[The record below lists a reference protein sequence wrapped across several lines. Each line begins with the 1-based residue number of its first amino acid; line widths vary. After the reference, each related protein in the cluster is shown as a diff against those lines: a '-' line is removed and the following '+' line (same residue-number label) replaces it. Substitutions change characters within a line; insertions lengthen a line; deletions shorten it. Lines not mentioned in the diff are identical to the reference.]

1 MAGPERLGRNRTNLP
16 VVRGEM
22 GVGKAVR
29 PRGLTAAPS
38 HFGESHNVGRARSS
52 SAPLRAGRGGTY
64 CHLFSWQRTSQVAS
78 GKASASL
85 VGSLAPCHRKAQ
97 T

>member
-1 MAGPERLGRNRTNLP
+1 MTGAERLGRNGTNLP

-22 GVGKAVR
+22 GVEKAVR

-38 HFGESHNVGRARSS
+38 DFGESHNVGRARSS
-52 SAPLRAGRGGTY
+52 LAPLRAARGGTC
-64 CHLFSWQRTSQVAS
+64 CHLFSSS
-78 GKASASL
+78 KASASL
-85 VGSLAPCHRKAQ
+85 VGSLAPCHRKVQ